1 LLDRRLRVVV
11 TKKQEKVRVKS
22 GLVIL
27 DDNYGDTL
35 EMETVRGL
43 FLVLDDLM
51 VEREIRMVASSG
63 VVGLKKKLRL
73 LVMEFDSGDLEED
86 RGGKSWW
93 LILDRFVMVESEKW
107 RWMMALKAMGIATS
121 ER

>member
-1 LLDRRLRVVV
+1 VVV